1 MTAAILALVLTAAL
15 LHAAW
20 NVLAK
25 RAQPTSTTAFV
36 WLCSA
41 LSALALIPAVVLLL
55 IIAPPRHPF
64 TLLDAGFVVVAAV
77 FHATYFMLLQRGYR
91 DGDLSLV
98 YPLARGTGPLI
109 ASIAAIAIF
118 GERPGLLGGT
128 GIALIVVGIFLATG
142 ATLRSPRVRVSTVYG
157 LATGAAIAA
166 YTLWDKEAVSALA
179 IAPILYDFGRSA
191 LQAAVMAPF
200 VWTASRR
207 SATLDTW
214 RGCRREAAG
223 IAILSPLAY
232 ILVLFALITA
242 PVSVVAPARE
252 ISIVFGALLG
262 ARLFNEG
269 YGWRR
274 MAAAIMMLAG
284 IVALA
289 RS

>member
-1 MTAAILALVLTAAL
+1 MTATVLALVLTAAV

-25 RAQPTSTTAFV
+25 RAQPASATAFV

-41 LSALALIPAVVLLL
+41 LSALALLPAVVVSL
-55 IIAPPRHPF
+55 IVAPPLRPF
-64 TLLDAGFVVVAAV
+64 TLLDADFVVVTAA
-77 FHATYFMLLQRGYR
+77 FHIVYFVLLQRGYR

-109 ASIAAIAIF
+109 ASLAAVVIF
-118 GERPGLLGGT
+118 GERPGLLGAA
-128 GIALIVVGIFLATG
+128 GIALIVGGIFVATG
-142 ATLRSPRVRVSTVYG
+142 ATLRSPRVCVSTAYG
-157 LATGAAIAA
+157 LATGGAIAA

-179 IAPILYDFGRSA
+179 MAPILYDFGRSA
-191 LQAAVMAPF
+191 VQGAVMAPF
-200 VWTASRR
+200 VWSASRR
-207 SATLDTW
+207 RAALDTW
-214 RGCRREAAG
+214 QRCRREAIG
-223 IAILSPLAY
+223 IAILSPAAY

-252 ISIVFGALLG
+252 ISIVFGAVLG

-269 YGWRR
+269 YGLRR
-274 MAAAIMMLAG
+274 VAAALMMLAG